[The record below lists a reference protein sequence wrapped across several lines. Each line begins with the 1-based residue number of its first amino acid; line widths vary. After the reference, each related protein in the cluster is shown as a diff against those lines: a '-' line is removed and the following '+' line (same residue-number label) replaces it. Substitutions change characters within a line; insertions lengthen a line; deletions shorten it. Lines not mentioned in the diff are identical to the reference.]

1 MTIASSYARALHAL
15 VTENPKKGG
24 VYLKNLTA
32 ILARRGHQKLL
43 RPVFAEYQKIELH
56 DERLLQHS
64 EVTPHKERTRILSEL
79 YRALT
84 KHHG

>member
-43 RPVFAEYQKIELH
+43 RPVFAEYQKLELH
-56 DERLLQHS
+56 SERLAGQS
-64 EVTPHKERTRILSEL
+64 AITPHKERTRVLLEL
-79 YRALT
+79 YRTLT
-84 KHHG
+84 KTNG